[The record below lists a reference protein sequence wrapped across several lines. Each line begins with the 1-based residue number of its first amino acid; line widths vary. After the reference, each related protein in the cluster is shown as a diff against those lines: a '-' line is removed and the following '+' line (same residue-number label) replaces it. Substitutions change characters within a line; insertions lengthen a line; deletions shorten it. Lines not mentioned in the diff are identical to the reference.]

1 MIFGKAADV
10 VMKSGYILL
19 GIIIVISIAI
29 VAVMIMI
36 HSPRKIQTPLTS
48 TTTINQ
54 SELMATGPCTPEET
68 DAYLL
73 VCKTGQNFTELKLL
87 KVGLDAAQVII
98 YDRCPISN
106 QSNTSKC
113 PPKIEWVLVNQT
125 IQNCAFG
132 SAALES
138 GLVST
143 NMNAQTAVF
152 AITPANTTVS
162 PCILVGLG

>member
-1 MIFGKAADV
+1 
-10 VMKSGYILL
+10 MKSGYVLL
-19 GIIIVISIAI
+19 GIILVIGIAI
-29 VAVMIMI
+29 VAVMVMMP
-36 HSPRKIQTPLTS
+36 SPRKIQTPLTS

-68 DAYLL
+68 DTHLL
-73 VCKTGQNFTELKLL
+73 VCKAGQNFTELKLL

-106 QSNTSKC
+106 QSHTSKC
-113 PPKIEWVLVNQT
+113 PPEIEWVLVNQT
-125 IQNCAFG
+125 IQNCASG

-152 AITPANTTVS
+152 AIPPANTTVS
-162 PCILVGLG
+162 PCILIG

>member
-1 MIFGKAADV
+1 MIFGKATDV
-10 VMKSGYILL
+10 IMKSGYVLL
-19 GIIIVISIAI
+19 GMILVIGIAI
-29 VAVMIMI
+29 VAVMVMVP
-36 HSPRKIQTPLTS
+36 SPRKIQTPLTS

-68 DAYLL
+68 DTHLL
-73 VCKTGQNFTELKLL
+73 VCKAGQNFTELKLL

-113 PPKIEWVLVNQT
+113 SPEIEWVLVNQT
-125 IQNCAFG
+125 IQNCASG

-152 AITPANTTVS
+152 AIPPANTTVS
-162 PCILVGLG
+162 PCILIG

>member
-1 MIFGKAADV
+1 MI
-10 VMKSGYILL
+10 L
-19 GIIIVISIAI
+19 VIGIAI
-29 VAVMIMI
+29 VTVMVMMP
-36 HSPRKIQTPLTS
+36 SPRKIQTPLTS

-68 DAYLL
+68 DTHLL
-73 VCKTGQNFTELKLL
+73 VCKAGQNFTELKLL

-98 YDRCPISN
+98 YDRCTISN

-125 IQNCAFG
+125 IQNCASG

-152 AITPANTTVS
+152 AIPPANTTVS

>member
-1 MIFGKAADV
+1 MEL
-10 VMKSGYILL
+10 GYILL
-19 GIIIVISIAI
+19 GMILVIGIAI
-29 VAVMIMI
+29 VAVMIMMP
-36 HSPRKIQTPLTS
+36 SPHEIQTPLTS

-68 DAYLL
+68 DVHLL

-125 IQNCAFG
+125 IQNCASG

-152 AITPANTTVS
+152 AIPPANTTVS
-162 PCILVGLG
+162 PCILIG

>member
-1 MIFGKAADV
+1 
-10 VMKSGYILL
+10 MKSGYVLL
-19 GIIIVISIAI
+19 GMILVIGIAI
-29 VAVMIMI
+29 VAVMVMVP
-36 HSPRKIQTPLTS
+36 SPRKIQTPLTS

-68 DAYLL
+68 DTHLL
-73 VCKTGQNFTELKLL
+73 VCKAGQNFTELKLL

-98 YDRCPISN
+98 YNRCPISN
-106 QSNTSKC
+106 QSNISKC
-113 PPKIEWVLVNQT
+113 PPKIEWVFVNQT
-125 IQNCAFG
+125 IQNCASG

-152 AITPANTTVS
+152 AIPPANTIVG
-162 PCILVGLG
+162 PCISAG